1 MAEKRKRLTRRERKE
16 QRRAAMARVRKERGW
31 QPPPSQPIQANEVLD
46 DALYLFP
53 EIGDESAQLPPVDQL
68 MMTLLDSA
76 DLADEPE
83 IEEIFIEPLLCTA
96 TFVKVGEEM
105 GHDPDSLL
113 ELPEEER
120 EDVHIEML
128 VETIPQ
134 LLTDELRQEILDGL
148 DKLRLRL
155 KHAGRREEA
164 ARAAVMQSFLSETAD
179 SQMWALIGLVQ
190 AIFHRSVFV
199 GFDMIEAS
207 AEAWETE
214 GWDEEPVTLVERL
227 TQSGL
232 ARKAES
238 LLNKVP
244 GLSEYLSKQ
253 ADTTWDEGVKAVFD
267 AELYLGLFLEEE
279 LVAGLDLVKQ
289 SFGGALEEAI
299 SQGLDEAVVSEE
311 TSHDFLSRLDDYLD
325 ELLTPE
331 RFDQLRARLDAVLK
345 EKTLEDKWVP
355 FVYLLAQY
363 MSEPDAAKNERY
375 FLVSAFL
382 GEFRYAGK
390 EFTEASS

>member
-1 MAEKRKRLTRRERKE
+1 
-16 QRRAAMARVRKERGW
+16 
-31 QPPPSQPIQANEVLD
+31 
-46 DALYLFP
+46 
-53 EIGDESAQLPPVDQL
+53 
-68 MMTLLDSA
+68 MMTLVDSA

-83 IEEIFIEPLLCTA
+83 FEEIFIEPLLCTA
-96 TFVKVGEEM
+96 TFVKVGEEL

-148 DKLRLRL
+148 DKYRLRL
-155 KHAGRREEA
+155 KQAGRREEA
-164 ARAAVMQSFLSETAD
+164 ARAAVMQSFLGETAD

-207 AEAWETE
+207 AEAWEAE
-214 GWDEEPVTLVERL
+214 DWDEEPVTLVKRL

-232 ARKAES
+232 AQKAES

-244 GLSEYLSKQ
+244 GLSEYLSRQ
-253 ADTTWDEGVKAVFD
+253 ADTTWEEGVKAVFD
-267 AELYLGLFLEEE
+267 GELYLGLFLEEE
-279 LVAGLDLVKQ
+279 LVAGLDLFRR

-311 TSHDFLSRLDDYLD
+311 ASQDFLSRVDDYVAG
-325 ELLTPE
+325 LLTPE
-331 RFDQLRARLDAVLK
+331 RFDQVRARLDAVLK
-345 EKTLEDKWVP
+345 EKTFEDKWVP

-363 MSEPDAAKNERY
+363 MAEPDAAKTERY
-375 FLVSAFL
+375 FLVNAFL
-382 GEFRYAGK
+382 GEFQYVGK
-390 EFTEASS
+390 EITEASR